1 MSEVLRT
8 VRPPLVIEQ
17 VEDEL
22 LEVFKE
28 NVSGQCKV
36 ENFPNNPKL
45 YDFSN
50 LPAAL
55 LIHYA
60 GSRYTAPKGPANTAQ
75 ARAMEWSLVLL
86 VRSLRGEGGA
96 YGHLEDIRL
105 AVQGRSFAGAGPAV
119 IIRDELTD
127 ETDGVW
133 RWDIRVSLPIP
144 AVARAYQQPAPLMRP
159 GFTTI

>member
-1 MSEVLRT
+1 MSDVLRT
-8 VRPPLVIEQ
+8 ARPPLIIEQ
-17 VEDEL
+17 VEDAL
-22 LEVFKE
+22 LPHLKE

-60 GSRYTAPKGPANTAQ
+60 GSRYAAPKGPSNTAQ

-96 YGHLEDIRL
+96 YNHLEDIRL

-119 IIRDELTD
+119 MTRDQLIE
-127 ETDGVW
+127 EVDGVW
-133 RWDIRVSLPIP
+133 RWEIRISLPIP
-144 AVARAYQQPAPLMRP
+144 AVARSTPSPAPFMRP
-159 GFTTI
+159 AFATP